1 VPEAARRGTGGVG
14 LDLAGLA
21 AGSGLEVEADL
32 RLRVTTER
40 GESTSAHLTGRGQDL
55 RVDVERPEVLLAA
68 VDPRDVG
75 QVADLLAASGITVR
89 VVGPD
94 GPAATVGA
102 GASSRL
108 GRVVTGSPNVA
119 PAPRATASLA
129 LSTPAARR
137 ALAVLVS
144 AVLAAVVA
152 AVLRRRR

>member
-14 LDLAGLA
+14 LDLTGLA
-21 AGSGLEVEADL
+21 AGPWLEVEADL

-40 GESTSAHLTGRGQDL
+40 GDSTSAHLTGHGREL

-68 VDPRDVG
+68 VDRRDVG
-75 QVADLLAASGITVR
+75 QVADLLAASGVTVR

-108 GRVVTGSPNVA
+108 GRVVTGSRNVA
-119 PAPRATASLA
+119 PDPRAATALA

-137 ALAVLVS
+137 TLAVLVP
-144 AVLAAVVA
+144 AVLAVLAV
-152 AVLRRRR
+152 VLRRRR

>member
-1 VPEAARRGTGGVG
+1 MPESVRRGTGGVG
-14 LDLAGLA
+14 LGLAGLA
-21 AGSGLEVEADL
+21 DGSRPEVEADL

-40 GESTSAHLTGRGQDL
+40 GECTSAHLTGRGREL
-55 RVDVERPEVLLAA
+55 RVDVERPAVLLAA
-68 VDPRDVG
+68 VDRRDVG
-75 QVADLLAASGITVR
+75 QVADLLAASGVTVR

-108 GRVVTGSPNVA
+108 GRVVTGSRNVA
-119 PAPRATASLA
+119 PVPRAAASLA

-137 ALAVLVS
+137 GLGLLVLAVP
-144 AVLAAVVA
+144 A

>member
-1 VPEAARRGTGGVG
+1 VPEAVRRGTGGVG
-14 LDLAGLA
+14 LDLTGLA
-21 AGSGLEVEADL
+21 AGPALEVEADL
-32 RLRVTTER
+32 RLRVTDER
-40 GESTSAHLTGRGQDL
+40 GESTSAHLTGRGREL

-75 QVADLLAASGITVR
+75 QVADLLAASGVTVR

-108 GRVVTGSPNVA
+108 GRAVTGSANVA
-119 PAPRATASLA
+119 PVPRAAASLA

-137 ALAVLVS
+137 VLAVLVPAALAVL
-144 AVLAAVVA
+144 A

>member
-1 VPEAARRGTGGVG
+1 MPDRIGRGTAGVG

-21 AGSGLEVEADL
+21 DGSQLEVEADL

-40 GESTSAHLTGRGQDL
+40 GESTAAHVTGRGSEL

-75 QVADLLAASGITVR
+75 QVADLLAASGVTVR
-89 VVGPD
+89 VTGPD

-108 GRVVTGSPNVA
+108 GRAVTGSRNVA
-119 PAPRATASLA
+119 PVPRAAASLV
-129 LSTPAARR
+129 LGNPTVRR
-137 ALAVLVS
+137 TSVV
-144 AVLAAVVA
+144 VLAGLAAALV
-152 AVLRRRR
+152 AVLRRRS

>member
-21 AGSGLEVEADL
+21 AGPRLEVEADL

-40 GESTSAHLTGRGQDL
+40 GDSTSAHLTGRGRDL

-75 QVADLLAASGITVR
+75 RVADLLAASGVTVR
-89 VVGPD
+89 VIGPD

-108 GRVVTGSPNVA
+108 GLAVTGSRNVA
-119 PAPRATASLA
+119 PVPRAAASLA
-129 LSTPAARR
+129 ASTPAVRR
-137 ALAVLVS
+137 VLVALLPAALAL
-144 AVLAAVVA
+144 LAA

>member
-1 VPEAARRGTGGVG
+1 MPEPIRRGTGGVG
-14 LDLAGLA
+14 FDLAGLA
-21 AGSGLEVEADL
+21 DGSLLEVEADL

-40 GESTSAHLTGRGQDL
+40 GESTSAHLTGSGREL

-75 QVADLLAASGITVR
+75 QVADLLAASGVTVT

-108 GRVVTGSPNVA
+108 GRAVTGSSNVA
-119 PAPRATASLA
+119 PVPRAAASLA
-129 LSTPAARR
+129 LSMPATRR
-137 ALAVLVS
+137 VLAVLVP
-144 AVLAAVVA
+144 AALALLA

>member
-21 AGSGLEVEADL
+21 DGTRLAVEADL
-32 RLRVTTER
+32 RLQVTTER
-40 GESTSAHLTGRGQDL
+40 GETTSARVTGRGHEL

-75 QVADLLAASGITVR
+75 QVADLLAASGVTVH

-108 GRVVTGSPNVA
+108 GRAVTGSRNVA
-119 PAPRATASLA
+119 PVPRAAASLA

-137 ALAVLVS
+137 VLAVLVP
-144 AVLAAVVA
+144 AVLAALA

>member
-1 VPEAARRGTGGVG
+1 VPEAVRRGTGGVG

-21 AGSGLEVEADL
+21 AGGQLEVDADL
-32 RLRVTTER
+32 RLQVTTER
-40 GESTSAHLTGRGQDL
+40 GDSTSAHVTGRGREL

-108 GRVVTGSPNVA
+108 GQAVTGSANVA
-119 PAPRATASLA
+119 PVPRAAASLA
-129 LSTPAARR
+129 LSVPAVRR
-137 ALAVLVS
+137 VLAVLVP
-144 AVLAAVVA
+144 AALAALAAVV
-152 AVLRRRR
+152 LRRR

>member
-1 VPEAARRGTGGVG
+1 MPESLRRGTGGVG
-14 LDLAGLA
+14 FDLAGLA
-21 AGSGLEVEADL
+21 AGSRLAVEANL
-32 RLRVTTER
+32 RRRATPER
-40 GESTSAHLTGRGQDL
+40 GEATSAHLTGRGREL

-75 QVADLLAASGITVR
+75 QVADLLAASGVTVT

-108 GRVVTGSPNVA
+108 GRAVTGSRNVA
-119 PAPRATASLA
+119 PVPRAAASLA

-137 ALAVLVS
+137 ALAVLVP
-144 AVLAAVVA
+144 AVLAILA

>member
-1 VPEAARRGTGGVG
+1 MPESLRRGTGGVG
-14 LDLAGLA
+14 FALAGLA
-21 AGSGLEVEADL
+21 DGSRLEVEANL

-40 GESTSAHLTGRGQDL
+40 GESTSAHLTGRGREL

-75 QVADLLAASGITVR
+75 QVADLLAASGVTVT

-108 GRVVTGSPNVA
+108 GRAVTGSRNVA
-119 PAPRATASLA
+119 PVPRAAASLA

-137 ALAVLVS
+137 ALAVLVP
-144 AVLAAVVA
+144 AVLAILA

>member
-1 VPEAARRGTGGVG
+1 VPEAVRRGTGGVG

-21 AGSGLEVEADL
+21 AGGRLEVEADL

-40 GESTSAHLTGRGQDL
+40 GDSTSAHVTGHGREL

-75 QVADLLAASGITVR
+75 QVADLLAASGVTVQ

-108 GRVVTGSPNVA
+108 GKAVTGSANVA
-119 PAPRATASLA
+119 PVPRAAASLA
-129 LSTPAARR
+129 LSVPAVRR
-137 ALAVLVS
+137 VLAVLVP
-144 AVLAAVVA
+144 AALAALAAVV
-152 AVLRRRR
+152 LRRR